1 MVVIL
6 ENYFP
11 PASITYIKT
20 LITSSISNQIFTPP
34 TSRPHHIHQNEF
46 NNVEVIDISR
56 SANDEFINKNEL
68 SFECC

>member
-34 TSRPHHIHQNEF
+34 TSRHQNEF